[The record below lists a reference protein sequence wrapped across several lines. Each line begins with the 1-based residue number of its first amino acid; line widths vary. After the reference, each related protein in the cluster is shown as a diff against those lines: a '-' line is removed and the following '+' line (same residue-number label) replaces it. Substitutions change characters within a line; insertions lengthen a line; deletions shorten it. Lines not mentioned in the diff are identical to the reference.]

1 MNRPYEVMY
10 ILEARLDEESQT
22 KINTRVQE
30 TIAKI
35 GGQIQSTESLG
46 RKRLAYPINK
56 QTDGMYMLTHFEA
69 DSRSLKELNRVMNIT
84 EGLLRHLVV
93 RRDEE

>member
-10 ILEARLDEESQT
+10 ILDTRLDEESQT
-22 KINTRVQE
+22 KINGRVTE

-35 GGQIQSTESLG
+35 GGKVESTESLG
-46 RKRLAYPINK
+46 RKRLAYPIKK
-56 QTDGMYMLTHFEA
+56 QNDGLYMLTHFEA

-93 RRDEE
+93 RRDED

>member
-10 ILEARLDEESQT
+10 ILDTRLDEESQT

-35 GGQIQSTESLG
+35 GGKIETTESLG
-46 RKRLAYPINK
+46 RKRLSYPIKK
-56 QTDGMYMLTHFEA
+56 QNDGLYMLTHFEA

>member
-10 ILEARLDEESQT
+10 ILDSRLDEEAQ
-22 KINTRVQE
+22 KQINTRVSD

-35 GGQIQSTESLG
+35 GGTIEKSENLG
-46 RKRLAYPINK
+46 RKRLAYPIK
-56 QTDGMYMLTHFEA
+56 KRTDGVYMLTHFEG

-93 RRDEE
+93 RRDED

>member
-10 ILEARLDEESQT
+10 VLDTRLDEESQS
-22 KINTRVQE
+22 KINGRVQE

-35 GGQIQSTESLG
+35 GGKVESTESLG
-46 RKRLAYPINK
+46 RKRLAYPIKK
-56 QTDGMYMLTHFEA
+56 QNDGLYMLTNFEA

>member
-10 ILEARLDEESQT
+10 ILDSRLDEESQT

-35 GGQIQSTESLG
+35 GGKLESSETLG
-46 RKRLAYPINK
+46 RKRLAYPIKK
-56 QTDGMYMLTHFEA
+56 QNDGVYMLTHFEA

>member
-10 ILEARLDEESQT
+10 ILDSRLDEESQT

-35 GGQIQSTESLG
+35 GGKLESSESLG
-46 RKRLAYPINK
+46 RKRLAYPIKK
-56 QTDGMYMLTHFEA
+56 QNDGLYMLSHFEA

>member
-10 ILEARLDEESQT
+10 ILDSRLDEEAQ
-22 KINTRVQE
+22 KQINARVND

-35 GGQIQSTESLG
+35 GGKIEKSESLG
-46 RKRLAYPINK
+46 RKRLAYPIK
-56 QTDGMYMLTHFEA
+56 KRTDGVYMLTHFEG

-93 RRDEE
+93 RRDED

>member
-46 RKRLAYPINK
+46 RKRLAYPIKK

>member
-46 RKRLAYPINK
+46 RKRLAYPIKK
-56 QTDGMYMLTHFEA
+56 QTDGLYMLTHFEA

>member
-10 ILEARLDEESQT
+10 ILDTRLDDEAQG

-35 GGQIQSTESLG
+35 GGKVESSETLG
-46 RKRLAYPINK
+46 RKRLSYPIKK
-56 QTDGMYMLTHFEA
+56 QNDGLYMLTHFEA
-69 DSRSLKELNRVMNIT
+69 ESRSLKELNRVMNIT

>member
-10 ILEARLDEESQT
+10 ILDSRLDEEAQ
-22 KINTRVQE
+22 KQINARVNE

-35 GGQIQSTESLG
+35 GGTIEKSENLG
-46 RKRLAYPINK
+46 RKRLAYPIK
-56 QTDGMYMLTHFEA
+56 KRTDGVYMLTHFEGE
-69 DSRSLKELNRVMNIT
+69 SRALKELNRVMNIT

-93 RRDEE
+93 RRDED

>member
-46 RKRLAYPINK
+46 RKRLAYSINK
-56 QTDGMYMLTHFEA
+56 QTDGIYMLTHFEA